1 MGNAIF
7 RCFNGDN
14 KHLPVPP
21 HWPSIVSRHQFASPA
36 ASDHSN
42 LELHP
47 QNYESTY
54 QSFLPFYSLPFSP
67 IQSQVPGPSSRSNGV
82 QFELQTLPVKSKLV
96 SDGDGMTVH
105 VNAADPRESA
115 TVPIVVQ
122 EAAIERNQA
131 RAIRD
136 YARADALYKFIVNCG
151 YRVVIINNE
160 EILAREY
167 RIRLRGIDAPEMNME
182 YGQEAKDELTKLI
195 QQKPLTI
202 HVYGKDPYDRLVGD
216 VYVDG
221 IFVQERL
228 LREGCAWHYE
238 AYDKRPAFAQW
249 QKEARNEGRGL
260 WANPN
265 PVEPWEFKK
274 MERIRKNAERPYQNS
289 GNAQRNQR
297 VPILPKPLGF
307 LPRHHQGQEGT
318 FSLGRASRVKTPAPI
333 LPWQHHAHHMPPRT
347 HTSTILVLSPPL
359 RYLPIVSLE
368 FLPNSRI
375 TEYPLR

>member
-1 MGNAIF
+1 MEGKYST
-7 RCFNGDN
+7 RKCFNGDN
-14 KHLPVPP
+14 NHLPVPP

-47 QNYESTY
+47 QNYKSTY
-54 QSFLPFYSLPFSP
+54 QSSLPFYSLPFSP
-67 IQSQVPGPSSRSNGV
+67 IQTQVPGPSSRSNGV
-82 QFELQTLPVKSKLV
+82 QFELQTLPVNAKLV
-96 SDGDGMTVH
+96 GDGDGMTVH
-105 VNAADPRESA
+105 VNTEDPRESG
-115 TVPIVVQ
+115 TVPLEVH
-122 EAAIERNQA
+122 EATIERRQA
-131 RAIRD
+131 QAIGD

-182 YGQEAKDELTKLI
+182 YGQEAKDELKKLI

-249 QKEARNEGRGL
+249 QKEAQNEGRGL

-289 GNAQRNQR
+289 GKWKCTKKSTSADPTQTARLSSQTSSRTRRN
-297 VPILPKPLGF
+297 F
-307 LPRHHQGQEGT
+307 
-318 FSLGRASRVKTPAPI
+318 FSWTSLSSKDTSSNPSLAAPCSPHAS
-333 LPWQHHAHHMPPRT
+333 QNT
-347 HTSTILVLSPPL
+347 HFNNSSPFSSFEIPTNC
-359 RYLPIVSLE
+359 V
-368 FLPNSRI
+368 
-375 TEYPLR
+375 T